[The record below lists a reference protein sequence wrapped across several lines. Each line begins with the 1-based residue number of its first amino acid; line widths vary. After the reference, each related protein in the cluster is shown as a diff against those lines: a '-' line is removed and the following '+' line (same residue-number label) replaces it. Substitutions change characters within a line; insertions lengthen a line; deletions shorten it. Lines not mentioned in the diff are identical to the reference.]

1 MENGKNFEAPVLTKR
16 EPTKMKTP
24 HCQKCS
30 RLVDSWMYHMTGHT
44 DYTPILTLT
53 CHGTTQT
60 FGSSQ
65 AFAPEFRTEMK
76 ERFLSGREL
85 MIWYANGTYNG
96 PTESPNPSQP
106 ADSDHGTVSGTDT
119 GSVQDQAPRVSR
131 DEPDLSF

>member
-1 MENGKNFEAPVLTKR
+1 
-16 EPTKMKTP
+16 MKTP
-24 HCQKCS
+24 HCEKCS

-85 MIWYANGTYNG
+85 LIWYSNGTYNG
-96 PTESPNPSQP
+96 PSEEPKPQPSVDP
-106 ADSDHGTVSGTDT
+106 PHRTSS
-119 GSVQDQAPRVSR
+119 
-131 DEPDLSF
+131 EPDLDSYSDKANG